1 MQDKRLLR
9 SRTDRMIAGVAG
21 GLAATFNIDP
31 LFVRLGFVVLAL
43 FNGFGIMMYLVL
55 WLLTPNQDSVVGD
68 ARDQVREN
76 VGEMQ
81 AAAESLVQ
89 RVRGMFN
96 A

>member
-1 MQDKRLLR
+1 MQGKRLLR

-31 LFVRLGFVVLAL
+31 LFIRLGFVALAL

-55 WLLTPNQDSVVGD
+55 WLLTPNQDSVVVD

-76 VGEMQ
+76 VGEIQ

>member
-1 MQDKRLLR
+1 MQGKRLLR
-9 SRTDRMIAGVAG
+9 SRTDRMIGGVAG

-31 LFVRLGFVVLAL
+31 LFVRLGFVALAL

-55 WLLTPNQDSVVGD
+55 WLLTPNQDSVVVD

>member
-1 MQDKRLLR
+1 MQGKRLVR
-9 SRTDRMIAGVAG
+9 SRGDRVIAGVAG

-31 LFVRLGFVVLAL
+31 LFVRLGFVALAF
-43 FNGFGIMMYLVL
+43 FNGLGILVYLAL
-55 WLLTPNQDSVVGD
+55 WLLTPNEDSAVGD

-76 VGEMQ
+76 IHEMQ